1 MRAEQEG
8 DKRRG
13 IEGDKRGG
21 VERLLVVVASQ
32 DHLLHNPR
40 LLHNSA

>member
-13 IEGDKRGG
+13 IEGDKTGG
-21 VERLLVVVASQ
+21 VESSCSISGSLAS
-32 DHLLHNPR
+32 
-40 LLHNSA
+40 